1 MDTELKEYEFVTL
14 EDGLEYAILDEIE
27 IDGIKY
33 LYLSNEDDGQK
44 FKVRKSSM
52 AGNIEMLVGLD
63 SDEEFDKAMLYF
75 TKKHGNDLK

>member
-1 MDTELKEYEFVTL
+1 MDTELKEYDVVTL
-14 EDGLEYAILDEIE
+14 EDGLEYVVLDEIE
-27 IDGIKY
+27 IDGNKY